1 MMADIDLQNSVLV
14 ISQLYIGDILPFCG
28 KVTHFT
34 LYMQIASFQKFTGL
48 IAELLKIS
56 LVY

>member
-1 MMADIDLQNSVLV
+1 MMADIDFQNSVLV

-34 LYMQIASFQKFTGL
+34 LYMQIASFQKFTG
-48 IAELLKIS
+48 AYS
-56 LVY
+56 